1 MENKNEFSNSIIKLR
16 NNNFYKDRIK
26 SVLVELYIIENEL
39 MILKK
44 KSCPKTA
51 KMIADDIRYSYNKL
65 TSQNNPILSIT
76 INNTNCN
83 TAKELRFN
91 LTNRFFNKIHKEH
104 KQSFEVLNYLF
115 VIEYPT
121 IVSMGNFIPNSC
133 KPHTHII
140 LETTLPIEV
149 IRNYIKTIFDIKRK
163 KDIYIENIAKRDDKL
178 NYANYLT
185 KQINILTDDNYNYK
199 INI

>member
-1 MENKNEFSNSIIKLR
+1 
-16 NNNFYKDRIK
+16 
-26 SVLVELYIIENEL
+26 

-44 KSCPKTA
+44 KSCPKTVQ
-51 KMIADDIRYSYNKL
+51 MIADDIRYSFNKL

-76 INNTNCN
+76 INNTNCK
-83 TAKELRFN
+83 TAQELRFN
-91 LTNRFFNKIHKEH
+91 LTNRLFNKIHKDY
-104 KQSFEVLNYLF
+104 KQTPEIINYLF

-121 IVSMGNFIPNSC
+121 KVSMGNLIPESC

-140 LETTLPIEV
+140 LETTLPKNIIEF
-149 IRNYIKTIFDIKRK
+149 YIHSTFKNVDV
-163 KDIYIENIAKRDDKL
+163 YIENITKRDDKL

>member
-1 MENKNEFSNSIIKLR
+1 ML
-16 NNNFYKDRIK
+16 
-26 SVLVELYIIENEL
+26 
-39 MILKK
+39 LKK
-44 KSCPKTA
+44 KNNPKTDQ
-51 KMIADDIRYSYNKL
+51 MIADDIRYSFQKL

-76 INNTNCN
+76 INNTDCK
-83 TAKELRFN
+83 TAEELRFN
-91 LTNRFFNKIHKEH
+91 LTNKLFNKIHKDY
-104 KQSFEVLNYLF
+104 KQTPEIINYLF

-121 IVSMGNFIPNSC
+121 KVSMGNLIPESC

-140 LETTLPIEV
+140 LETTLPENIIEYY
-149 IRNYIKTIFDIKRK
+149 IQTTFRNM
-163 KDIYIENIAKRDDKL
+163 DIYIENITKRDDKL

>member
-1 MENKNEFSNSIIKLR
+1 
-16 NNNFYKDRIK
+16 
-26 SVLVELYIIENEL
+26 

-91 LTNRFFNKIHKEH
+91 LTNRLFNKIHKDY
-104 KQSFEVLNYLF
+104 KQSFEVLNYLY

-121 IVSMGNFIPNSC
+121 IVSMGDFTPNSC

-149 IRNYIKTIFDIKRK
+149 IKEYIITIFKIKGK
-163 KDIYIENIAKRDDKL
+163 KDIYIEDITKRNDKS
-178 NYANYLT
+178 NYVNYLI
-185 KQINILTDDNYNYK
+185 KQKELFTIDNYNYK
-199 INI
+199 ICI